1 MGDGLKITKDKRH
14 RSSSSLAGAAVEGTR
29 SERKIDIRASIPE
42 VDDQFATAEAR
53 CDDLQ
58 EKIDLVKTLKRK
70 RKLKKRSM
78 TTVIDQAADHDNV
91 PFITVRTQPKKTLV
105 VTEVSQ
111 AARLRAFQ
119 LPQNPTRGYLD
130 PATVEQRRMIGQVR
144 GYHQMYRRPQDT
156 APNII
161 HNKQGRDHR
170 SKQHRK
176 VRPDGD
182 SEFGASGQ
190 VSSDGPMEVACG
202 RDDTRMLRHRYIRPA
217 HRRMPSSLRAGGTSS
232 SLQADDYSKETRAPG
247 RAPQRWRGE
256 LNGEMKAVDL
266 SNANRRRTV
275 TVCLAMYSP
284 NMESAASK
292 QATSMPLAPGVRR
305 QIKTAENGPRPREER
320 PVVELFNKHRGNAN
334 SHRSPPPID
343 AKIKKPKVCRP
354 ELNGDAV
361 TGPIEPEMHLDSKK
375 ENHSQPRRGKY
386 RSRRYEMPTIAS
398 QMKQAGT
405 RCYYGNANKTNIPF
419 IVSKSTTPSHN
430 IGVNL
435 QQVLNGIKT
444 QQPLTG
450 IPMTIAYHMGMG
462 HVPSYG
468 AKSATTRPTLENREI
483 NTIKVGQRLLRLP
496 SYKYISY
503 DRLLNLYREGDGIVS
518 KFLRANSR
526 PHYFY
531 TSMYNLVTN
540 REDFDGAT
548 SKGRSGSQEAK
559 QSLAEYASLYR
570 EYEQIGACIKKGNYD
585 PELEQRRE
593 ELSRELA
600 AREDHIRKVVQDYRT
615 SCDVD
620 RWTLRASVSTAEDGY
635 RHSTSKLNFGEPHQ

>member
-70 RKLKKRSM
+70 RKLNKRSM

-202 RDDTRMLRHRYIRPA
+202 RDDTECSDTDIFDPRTEECLA
-217 HRRMPSSLRAGGTSS
+217 HYEPVEPVQVYKPT
-232 SLQADDYSKETRAPG
+232 TI
-247 RAPQRWRGE
+247 
-256 LNGEMKAVDL
+256 
-266 SNANRRRTV
+266 RRRHV
-275 TVCLAMYSP
+275 PRDVPPRDGAP

-600 AREDHIRKVVQDYRT
+600 AREDHIRKLVQHIDAAPRT
-615 SCDVD
+615 KFRTYSPEMTTINE
-620 RWTLRASVSTAEDGY
+620 RWCKTTEHRAT
-635 RHSTSKLNFGEPHQ
+635 